1 MSAFC
6 ARSASEDQLLTLQ
19 FDQFCENEEE
29 MCSAVFAN
37 SMVVRRQRY
46 CPPPHA
52 RKIDRLKLL
61 SNARQID
68 RLKLLSVSRL
78 QIQARQIDRLKL
90 LSSARQIDR
99 LKLLSVSRLIN
110 IASLSHKRISLLW
123 PPSGIFL
130 MKTG

>member
-1 MSAFC
+1 MSTFH

-37 SMVVRRQRY
+37 SMVVRQQRY
-46 CPPPHA
+46 CSLPHA
-52 RKIDRLKLL
+52 RQIDRLKLL
-61 SNARQID
+61 SSARQID

-90 LSSARQIDR
+90 LTLKLDSQRWKARQISQTETLERCETDR
-99 LKLLSVSRLIN
+99 QN
-110 IASLSHKRISLLW
+110 ETPEHN
-123 PPSGIFL
+123 PPYS
-130 MKTG
+130 K